1 MISDIG
7 TGFIIIPIIGFVEDI
22 VIAQAFARKN
32 HYEVDATQELISIGV
47 ANIANSFVSG
57 YPITGSFSR
66 TAVNAMSGVATQFG
80 GMNYIRVLKNTIS
93 SQFSPQPFCAPASLT
108 KFNTRCDQIWKVYNI
123 IELITLE

>member
-93 SQFSPQPFCAPASLT
+93 SQFSPQPNLT
-108 KFNTRCDQIWKVYNI
+108 QGVTRFGKYTI
-123 IELITLE
+123 

>member
-47 ANIANSFVSG
+47 ANIANSFLSG

-66 TAVNAMSGVATQFG
+66 TAVNASSGVATQFG

-93 SQFSPQPFCAPASLT
+93 SQFSPS
-108 KFNTRCDQIWKVYNI
+108 QIY
-123 IELITLE
+123 